1 MKINVIHVGDS
12 SQNIKPKDMSNAELL
27 EYIAGGS
34 R

>member
-1 MKINVIHVGDS
+1 MKINVIHVSDN

-27 EYIAGGS
+27 EYIAGGA